1 MARSYL
7 YLLLLSI
14 SLLLFTPAHSEMPIS
29 VSSSLDSFSHDL
41 DNIHLKLEKL
51 SARWQLSPFG
61 DGKLVVEQLKAKRLI
76 ITIKSSNDESES
88 SPLPKRIHLP
98 LPISVLQSE
107 ISEVVIIT
115 QDERQT
121 LYNVKLSFKGNA
133 NSLKLN
139 LAHATTPWGNAS
151 AHINMSA
158 AKPFAL
164 KGELS
169 LKNAESPYPYDLNA
183 QLSGDLNTLNIDST
197 AWLASQNGKISLLK
211 SGSEQ
216 AAAQLLVHSQIE
228 LNHDY
233 AVRVNSQLLAL
244 QPERLGNYPAAK
256 LNLDL
261 TLEGALKPSP
271 NARLK
276 LSSHDS
282 TWQTQ
287 AVSASANAQLST
299 SALEQLTFE
308 LSVAANR
315 IKGAGNINAQN
326 THLEWQAELPELTAF
341 APALAGKVSAN
352 GTIDGALDNP
362 SLSMQ
367 LLGEK
372 LQMADSLRINE
383 LTGNATMIAGDNGTI
398 TAKFAANAVQYGN
411 NVPLNGNLTLDGTQA
426 NHMISISADSPD
438 AKLQSTLKGGLALN
452 APTPN
457 VSTAEKQW
465 QGVLQQL
472 DYSGLTSVKLKAP
485 AKLNANIDGIA
496 LTQAN
501 LLLNHGNIDIE
512 YLTLNKGK
520 LTSQGKLAGLSLND
534 LPPGLLTLP
543 NTLQGSPSFS
553 GEWRIATQETIN
565 ARFNLQRDSGDFTL
579 RKPDGSTQPLGLS
592 TATLELNVVD
602 NALRIAADLDGKN
615 IGTISA
621 KLASQLT
628 KTEAG
633 FSLLNNA
640 PLQLSANAKLNTLA
654 WLPMPTSLMDADLD
668 GQIALTVSADGTLA
682 QPNLSGT
689 VNGNNINF
697 NLPSEGIQLSKG
709 TFQAHFENNQLQ
721 IEQAIWQGGTGSL
734 NANGWLFFDQGQ
746 PKAELNW
753 SANQFSIL
761 SRTDRLLVISGNGK
775 TSLADNLL
783 SISGDFTVDKGLI
796 EMAQEDTPTLSD
808 DVIILGANTSKKEP
822 LLQTLLNGFHIQLGD
837 DFTLRGRGLDAKLT
851 GELTLTGRTEY
862 RPHTKGSIAVSKGTF
877 MAYGQIL
884 NIERG
889 ILNFNGVMDNP
900 GLNIRAM
907 RDSKPVNAGV
917 EITGSALVPEI
928 KLVSDPNVPDTD
940 KLAWLVLGHGTEQA
954 GKSDFAILSLAAGA
968 LFSQGQ
974 SVPLQSQIARAAGLD
989 EFSFAGGDAENAS
1002 VTLGKRLSSQLYLS
1016 YAKSVSGLQDIA
1028 RLTFNITPRWA
1039 LRAEAGNESAVDVLY
1054 TFSFK

>member
-1 MARSYL
+1 MARRYL
-7 YLLLLSI
+7 HILLLSI
-14 SLLLFTPAHSEMPIS
+14 SLLLFSPAHSEMPIS
-29 VSSSLDSFSHDL
+29 VSTSLDSFSHDL

-61 DGKLVVEQLKAKRLI
+61 DGKLVVEQLKARRLI
-76 ITIKSSNDESES
+76 ITIKNNDVESEQ
-88 SPLPKRIHLP
+88 SPLPKRINLP

-107 ISEVVIIT
+107 ISEVIIVT

-121 LYNVKLSFKGNA
+121 FHNVKLGFEGNA
-133 NSLKLN
+133 NTLKLN
-139 LAHATTPWGNAS
+139 LTHAQTPWGNAS

-158 AKPFAL
+158 SKPFTL

-169 LKNAESPYPYDLNA
+169 LKNAEAPYPYDLSA
-183 QLSGDLNTLNIDST
+183 QLSGDLNTLNIDTS
-197 AWLASQNGKISLLK
+197 AWLTSQNGKISLSK
-211 SGSEQ
+211 SNNEQ
-216 AAAQLLVHSQIE
+216 AAAQLLVHGQVE

-233 AVRVNSQLLAL
+233 AIHVRSQLVAL
-244 QPERLGNYPAAK
+244 RPERLGNYPAAK
-256 LNLDL
+256 LNLDV
-261 TLEGALKPSP
+261 TLAGALKPTP
-271 NARLK
+271 NATLN

-282 TWQTQ
+282 TWQAQ
-287 AVSASANAQLST
+287 PVSISANAQLT
-299 SALEQLTFE
+299 ASALDQLTFE
-308 LSVAANR
+308 LGVAANK
-315 IKGAGNINAQN
+315 IKGTGNINAQN
-326 THLEWQAELPELTAF
+326 THLNWQADLPDLATF
-341 APALAGKVSAN
+341 DPTLAGKISAN
-352 GTIDGALDNP
+352 GAIDGALDSP
-362 SLSMQ
+362 SLNIK

-372 LQMADSLRINE
+372 LRLADSLQINE
-383 LTGNATMIAGDNGTI
+383 LTGDATTI
-398 TAKFAANAVQYGN
+398 TGDSGTMAAKFVANTIQYGSN
-411 NVPLNGNLTLDGTQA
+411 PPFNGNFTLDGTQA
-426 NHMISISADSPD
+426 NHVITISADSND
-438 AKLQSTLKGGLALN
+438 AKLQSTLKGGLAPN
-452 APTPN
+452 A
-457 VSTAEKQW
+457 SSLKRQW
-465 QGVLQQL
+465 QGLLQQL
-472 DYSGLTSVKLKAP
+472 DYSGLTPVKLKAP
-485 AKLNANIDGIA
+485 AKLNADINSIV

-501 LLLNHGNIDIE
+501 LALNHGNINIE
-512 YLTLNKGK
+512 QLTLSKGK
-520 LTSQGKLAGLSLND
+520 LASKGTLTQLSLSD
-534 LPPGLLTLP
+534 LPPDLLTLP

-553 GEWRIATQETIN
+553 GEWTIEAQDAVN
-565 ARFNLQRDSGDFTL
+565 AHFSLWRESGDFTL
-579 RKPDGSTQPLGLS
+579 KKPDGSTQPLALS
-592 TATLELNVVD
+592 TAKLELNVVD
-602 NALRIAADLDGKN
+602 NALRITADLDGKN
-615 IGTISA
+615 LGTISA
-621 KLASQLT
+621 KLASQLA

-640 PLQLSANAKLNTLA
+640 PLQLSASAKLNTLA

-668 GQIALTVSADGTLA
+668 GQVALTVSADGTLA

-689 VNGNNINF
+689 LNGSNINF
-697 NLPSEGIQLSKG
+697 NLPSEGIQLNNG
-709 TFQAHFENNQLQ
+709 NFQAHFENNQLQ
-721 IEQAIWQGGTGSL
+721 IEQAIWQGGAGKLS
-734 NANGWLFFDQGQ
+734 ANGWLRFAQGH
-746 PKAELNW
+746 PEAELSWN
-753 SANQFSIL
+753 ADQFSIF
-761 SRTDRLLVISGNGK
+761 SRTDRLLVISGTGK
-775 TSLADNLL
+775 TILADNLL
-783 SISGDFTVDKGLI
+783 SILGDFSVNNGLI

-808 DVIILGANTSKKEP
+808 DVIILGETTTKKEP
-822 LLQTLLNGFHIQLGD
+822 LLQILLNGLRIQLGD

-851 GELTLTGRTEY
+851 GALTLTGRTEY
-862 RPHTKGSIAVSKGTF
+862 RPHTEGSIAVSKGTF

-907 RDSKPVNAGV
+907 RDSKPVNVGV
-917 EITGSALVPEI
+917 EITGSALIPEI

-1016 YAKSVSGLQDIA
+1016 YAKSISGLQDIA

>member
-1 MARSYL
+1 MVRSYL
-7 YLLLLSI
+7 SLLLLSI

-29 VSSSLDSFSHDL
+29 VSTSLDSFSHDL

-61 DGKLVVEQLKAKRLI
+61 DGKLMVEQLKAKRLI
-76 ITIKSSNDESES
+76 VTIKSSNDESES
-88 SPLPKRIHLP
+88 SPLPKRINLP

-121 LYNVKLSFKGNA
+121 LYNVKLSFEGNA

-158 AKPFAL
+158 TKPFAL

-169 LKNAESPYPYDLNA
+169 LKNTESPYPYDLNA
-183 QLSGDLNTLNIDST
+183 QLNGDLNTINIDST
-197 AWLASQNGKISLLK
+197 AWLASKHGKISLLK
-211 SGSEQ
+211 SSTEQ

-233 AVRVNSQLLAL
+233 AVRVNGQILSL

-256 LNLDL
+256 LNLNL
-261 TLEGALKPSP
+261 TLDGVLKPSP

-287 AVSASANAQLST
+287 AVSASANAQLTT

-308 LSVAANR
+308 LSVAANK

-326 THLEWQAELPELTAF
+326 THLEWQAELPELATLAST
-341 APALAGKVSAN
+341 LAGKVSAS

-362 SLSMQ
+362 SLNIK
-367 LLGEK
+367 LLGDK
-372 LQMADSLRINE
+372 LQLADSLRINE
-383 LTGNATMIAGDNGTI
+383 LTGNATMIAGDNGTV
-398 TAKFAANAVQYGN
+398 TAKFAANAIQYGN
-411 NVPLNGNLTLDGTQA
+411 NVPLNANLTLDGTQA
-426 NHMISISADSPD
+426 NHTINISADAPD
-438 AKLQSTLKGGLALN
+438 AKLESTLKGGLALN
-452 APTPN
+452 TPT
-457 VSTAEKQW
+457 SEQQW

-472 DYSGLTSVKLKAP
+472 NYSGLTPIRLKDPVKLHADM
-485 AKLNANIDGIA
+485 DGIA
-496 LTQAN
+496 LQHAN
-501 LLLNHGNIDIE
+501 LLLNHGNIEIE
-512 YLTLNKGK
+512 HLTLNKGQ
-520 LTSQGKLAGLSLND
+520 LTSQGKLVGLSLSD
-534 LPPGLLTLP
+534 LPQNLITLP

-565 ARFNLQRDSGDFTL
+565 AHFNLQRDSGDFTL
-579 RKPDGSTQPLGLS
+579 KKPDGSTQPLGLS

-615 IGTISA
+615 VGRISA

-633 FSLLNNA
+633 FSILNSA

-654 WLPMPTSLMDADLD
+654 WLAMPTSLMDADLD
-668 GQIALTVSADGTLA
+668 GQIALTVSANGTLA

-697 NLPSEGIQLSKG
+697 NLPSEGIQLTKG
-709 TFQAHFENNQLQ
+709 EFQAHFENNQLQ
-721 IEQAIWQGGTGSL
+721 IEQAIWQGGAGNL
-734 NANGWLFFDQGQ
+734 NANGWLSFDQGQ

-775 TSLADNLL
+775 TSLSENLL
-783 SISGDFTVDKGLI
+783 SVSGNFTADKGLI

-808 DVIILGANTSKKEP
+808 DVIILGESTTSKEP
-822 LLQTLLNGFHIQLGD
+822 LLQILLNGFHIQLGD
-837 DFTLRGRGLDAKLT
+837 DFTIRGRGLDAKLT
-851 GELTLTGRTEY
+851 GELTLIGRTEY
-862 RPHTKGSIAVSKGTF
+862 RPHTEGSISVSKGTF
-877 MAYGQIL
+877 MAYGQVL

-907 RDSKPVNAGV
+907 RNSKPVNAGV
-917 EITGSALVPEI
+917 EVTGTALIPEI

>member
-7 YLLLLSI
+7 SLLLLSI
-14 SLLLFTPAHSEMPIS
+14 SLLLFTQAHSEMPIS
-29 VSSSLDSFSHDL
+29 VSTSLDSFSHDL

-61 DGKLVVEQLKAKRLI
+61 DGKLMVEQLKAKRLI

-88 SPLPKRIHLP
+88 SPLPKRIQLP

-107 ISEVVIIT
+107 ISEVIIT

-121 LYNVKLSFKGNA
+121 LYNVKLSFDGNA
-133 NSLKLN
+133 NTLKLN

-158 AKPFAL
+158 TKPFAL

-169 LKNAESPYPYDLNA
+169 LKNTESPYPYDLNA
-183 QLSGDLNTLNIDST
+183 QLNGDLNTLNIDST
-197 AWLASQNGKISLLK
+197 AWLTSQHGKISLLK
-211 SGSEQ
+211 SITEQ
-216 AAAQLLVHSQIE
+216 AAGQLLLHSQIE

-233 AVRVNSQLLAL
+233 AVRVNGQILSL
-244 QPERLGNYPAAK
+244 QPERLGNYPSAK

-261 TLEGALKPSP
+261 TLEGVLKPSP

-287 AVSASANAQLST
+287 AVSASANAQLTT
-299 SALEQLTFE
+299 SALEQFTFE
-308 LSVAANR
+308 LSVAANK

-326 THLEWQAELPELTAF
+326 THLEWQAELPELATLSST
-341 APALAGKVSAN
+341 LAGKVSSN

-362 SLSMQ
+362 SLSIN

-372 LQMADSLRINE
+372 LQLADSLRINE
-383 LTGNATMIAGDNGTI
+383 LTGNTTMITGDNGTM
-398 TAKFAANAVQYGN
+398 TAKFAANAIQYGS
-411 NVPLNGNLTLDGTQA
+411 NVPLNANLTLDGTQP
-426 NHMISISADSPD
+426 NHTINISADGPD
-438 AKLQSTLKGGLALN
+438 AKLESTLKGGLALN
-452 APTPN
+452 A
-457 VSTAEKQW
+457 STSEKQW

-472 DYSGLTSVKLKAP
+472 NYSGLTPIKLKDPVKLHADM
-485 AKLNANIDGIA
+485 DGIA
-496 LTQAN
+496 LQHAN
-501 LLLNHGNIDIE
+501 LLFNHGNIEIE
-512 YLTLNKGK
+512 HLTLNKGQ
-520 LTSQGKLAGLSLND
+520 LTTQGKLVGLSLSD
-534 LPPGLLTLP
+534 LPPNLLTLP
-543 NTLQGSPSFS
+543 NTLQGSPRFS

-565 ARFNLQRDSGDFTL
+565 AHFNLQRDSGDFTL

-592 TATLELNVVD
+592 TATMELNVVD

-615 IGTISA
+615 VGRISA
-621 KLASQLT
+621 KLASQLI

-633 FSLLNNA
+633 FSILNSA
-640 PLQLSANAKLNTLA
+640 PLQLSANAKLSTLA

-682 QPNLSGT
+682 QPNLNGT

-697 NLPSEGIQLSKG
+697 NLPSEGIQLTKG
-709 TFQAHFENNQLQ
+709 EFQAHFENNQLQ
-721 IEQAIWQGGTGSL
+721 IEQAIWQGGAGNL
-734 NANGWLFFDQGQ
+734 NANGWLSFDQGQ

-775 TSLADNLL
+775 TSLSENLL
-783 SISGDFTVDKGLI
+783 SVSGNFTADKGLI

-808 DVIILGANTSKKEP
+808 DVIILGASTTSKEP
-822 LLQTLLNGFHIQLGD
+822 LLQILLNGFHIQLGD
-837 DFTLRGRGLDAKLT
+837 DFTIRGRGLDAKLT
-851 GELTLTGRTEY
+851 GELTLIGRTEY
-862 RPHTKGSIAVSKGTF
+862 RPHTEGSISVSKGTF
-877 MAYGQIL
+877 MAYGQVL

-907 RDSKPVNAGV
+907 RNSKPVNAGV
-917 EITGSALVPEI
+917 EVTGTALIPEI

-989 EFSFAGGDAENAS
+989 EFSFAGGDPENAS